1 MDPCIAHKRHLNSC
15 NSSLLKLPARV
26 KERIYTCVLALERPV
41 DLNKKSV
48 QRYMS
53 LLKVCAHIRRK
64 ATPIFYSKNTFRI
77 SNIFSEA
84 VNFLKHAGGRIP
96 KLYLNFEAAPN
107 KTKTWTEEHR
117 IKLMQRVQMLPGF
130 LFVWDV
136 NSNAVIVEKPRMNL
150 TYDSAR
156 DYLSVVEAC
165 DEFQRVFQD
174 LSSPQ
179 RAGDVR
185 EMKLRTRDMT
195 EKMNK
200 MKVGM
205 TEEEAIMH
213 GAAFYNV
220 WKNTHIPTVDDEKV
234 GESKKSKKKAKRT
247 KKSKTNAENRD
258 LGDGDA
264 DQWTPRM
271 VETGGILHCI

>member
-1 MDPCIAHKRHLNSC
+1 
-15 NSSLLKLPARV
+15 
-26 KERIYTCVLALERPV
+26 
-41 DLNKKSV
+41 
-48 QRYMS
+48 
-53 LLKVCAHIRRK
+53 
-64 ATPIFYSKNTFRI
+64 
-77 SNIFSEA
+77 
-84 VNFLKHAGGRIP
+84 
-96 KLYLNFEAAPN
+96 
-107 KTKTWTEEHR
+107 
-117 IKLMQRVQMLPGF
+117 MLPGF

-185 EMKLRTRDMT
+185 EVKLRTRDMT

-205 TEEEAIMH
+205 KEEEAIMH
-213 GAAFYNV
+213 GAAFYNM
-220 WKNTHIPTVDDEKV
+220 WKNTHMPTVDDEKV
-234 GESKKSKKKAKRT
+234 GESKKRKKKAKRT
-247 KKSKTNAENRD
+247 KKSKTNAENSD

-264 DQWTPRM
+264 DQLTPRM
-271 VETGGILHCI
+271 VETGGVLHCI